1 MHLALRH
8 PDDAIMACNEDF
20 LTLFKQAPQGC
31 YFVTEQWIISGK
43 NRKAALLAGVNDLFE
58 RHYDDYGQRVDLA
71 IQWLRQQGVICE
83 HYTSRLL
90 LESHYGKLP
99 NGSVAHLAIAVGEAA

>member
-8 PDDAIMACNEDF
+8 PDDAIMACHDDF
-20 LTLFKQAPQGC
+20 LTLFRQAPQGC

-43 NRKAALLAGVNDLFE
+43 NRKAALLDGLNRIFVE
-58 RHYDDYGQRVDLA
+58 YYDDYGQRVDLA
-71 IQWLRQQGVICE
+71 IGWLRQQGVLCE
-83 HYTSRLL
+83 RYTSRLL
-90 LESHYGKLP
+90 SESHYGKLP